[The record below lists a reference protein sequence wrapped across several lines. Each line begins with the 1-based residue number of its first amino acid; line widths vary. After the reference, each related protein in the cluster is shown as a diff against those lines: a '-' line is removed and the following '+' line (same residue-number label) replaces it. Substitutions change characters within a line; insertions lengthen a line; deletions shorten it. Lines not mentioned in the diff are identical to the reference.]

1 MAVNDV
7 TVVEAATTATFTISM
22 SAPSAGTVSVK
33 AATADGTAFAGSDYT
48 AMALTTVSFA
58 AGQTT
63 KTVSVAV
70 TGDLVAE
77 SNETFAL
84 KLSSPVG
91 AVVADAQ
98 GLGTIINDDQA
109 QEPVDA
115 GKLTWAPPALT
126 TPTAITINSDIIKA
140 RGTDGHR
147 WYLDNTKDYDIT
159 LGTVNTSYGVVI
171 AGGRNVVIRGG
182 YITIPWAGT
191 YTSNAAAY
199 SDMAKRRALLV
210 ANQTGTV
217 HIEGLLI
224 DNALGDLTEGI
235 QIQAPNANVQI
246 QNVRIENVHARD
258 QVGYTDN
265 HPDCLQPMGVKALRI
280 DKFTCST
287 DGQAFYLDNGDGP
300 IVNVDLRRTNVSGTV
315 NTYPYLFHRVQ
326 RDVTFPTSLS
336 DVWVNPQPGDSL
348 FNSVS
353 NVLLVGGV
361 YDGRYKATISADG
374 TTASWPDPT
383 VSGAI
388 KRGSPPGGDF
398 APASSVGLNYV
409 SPGYLT

>member
-1 MAVNDV
+1 
-7 TVVEAATTATFTISM
+7 
-22 SAPSAGTVSVK
+22 
-33 AATADGTAFAGSDYT
+33 
-48 AMALTTVSFA
+48 
-58 AGQTT
+58 
-63 KTVSVAV
+63 
-70 TGDLVAE
+70 
-77 SNETFAL
+77 
-84 KLSSPVG
+84 
-91 AVVADAQ
+91 
-98 GLGTIINDDQA
+98 
-109 QEPVDA
+109 
-115 GKLTWAPPALT
+115 
-126 TPTAITINSDIIKA
+126 
-140 RGTDGHR
+140 
-147 WYLDNTKDYDIT
+147 
-159 LGTVNTSYGVVI
+159 
-171 AGGRNVVIRGG
+171 VIRGG

-191 YTSNAAAY
+191 YTTNAAAY

-265 HPDCLQPMGVKALRI
+265 HPDCVQPMGVKALRI

-300 IVNVDLRRTNVSGTV
+300 IVNVDMRRTNVSGTV

-326 RDVTFPTSLS
+326 RDSTYPTALS
-336 DVWVNPQPGDSL
+336 EVWVNPQPGDSL

-361 YDGRYKATISADG
+361 YGGSYKAAISADG
-374 TTASWPDPT
+374 TSASWPDPT
-383 VSGAI
+383 VSGGI
-388 KRGSPPGGDF
+388 ERGTPPTGDF
-398 APASSVGLNYV
+398 APRSSVGLNYV